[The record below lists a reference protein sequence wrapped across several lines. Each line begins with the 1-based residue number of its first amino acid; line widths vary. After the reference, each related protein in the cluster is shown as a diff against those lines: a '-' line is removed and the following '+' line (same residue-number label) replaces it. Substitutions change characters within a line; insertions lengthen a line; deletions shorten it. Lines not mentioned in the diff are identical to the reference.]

1 MSTDQPPP
9 GQPPEDDPFLK
20 KPSEPPGSGA
30 PYGGAQP
37 PPAGPPPGDSPHGS
51 GPPPGGAGPYG
62 APPPSGGAGPYGGPP
77 PPGGGSPYGSAPPP
91 PSDPYGGG
99 YGGVDPLAGMPPLAD
114 YGKRFL
120 ARVIDFLIIAVPL
133 GLIEWAT
140 SNRVVISTTDNGDSG
155 TEVISK
161 AYSGTG
167 LLWLLITL
175 VVYVGYDTL
184 MVSKS
189 GQTLGKKL
197 LGLRVAMLNDGSV
210 PTTNASL
217 ARAAVLWAPF
227 VLCCYCLWDIV
238 LAITIV
244 ADKPYRQ
251 GWHDKAGK
259 TVVVVSTPQ

>member
-20 KPSEPPGSGA
+20 KPSEPPGSGS

-37 PPAGPPPGDSPHGS
+37 PPGPPPGDSPYGS

-62 APPPSGGAGPYGGPP
+62 APPPSGGGGPYGGPP

-175 VVYVGYDTL
+175 VVYIGYDTL

-189 GQTLGKKL
+189 GQTLGKKWL
-197 LGLRVAMLNDGSV
+197 ALRVAMLNDGSV
-210 PTTNASL
+210 PTTNSAL

>member
-20 KPSEPPGSGA
+20 KPSEPPQSGS
-30 PYGGAQP
+30 PYGGSE
-37 PPAGPPPGDSPHGS
+37 PPPGD
-51 GPPPGGAGPYG
+51 
-62 APPPSGGAGPYGGPP
+62 
-77 PPGGGSPYGSAPPP
+77 SPYGSAPPP

-120 ARVIDFLIIAVPL
+120 ARFIDFLIIAIPL
-133 GLIEWAT
+133 GLIEWGT
-140 SNRVVISTTDNGDSG
+140 SNRFVISTDNSDSG
-155 TEVISK
+155 TDVVSK
-161 AYSGTG
+161 AYSGSG
-167 LLWLLITL
+167 LLWLLISL
-175 VVYVGYDTL
+175 VAYIGYDTL

-210 PTTNASL
+210 PTTNAAL

-227 VLCCYCLWDIV
+227 VICCYCLWDII
-238 LAITIV
+238 LIITIV

-259 TVVVVSTPQ
+259 TVVVSTTQ

>member
-9 GQPPEDDPFLK
+9 GQPPEDDPFRK
-20 KPSEPPGSGA
+20 KPSEPPQSGS
-30 PYGGAQP
+30 PYGTP
-37 PPAGPPPGDSPHGS
+37 PPPVGGGGS
-51 GPPPGGAGPYG
+51 
-62 APPPSGGAGPYGGPP
+62 GPYGGPP

-120 ARVIDFLIIAVPL
+120 ARFIDFLIIAIPL
-133 GLIEWAT
+133 GLIEWGT
-140 SNRVVISTTDNGDSG
+140 SNRFVISTSNSDSG
-155 TEVISK
+155 TDVVSK
-161 AYSGTG
+161 AYSGSG
-167 LLWLLITL
+167 LLWLLISL
-175 VVYVGYDTL
+175 VAYIGYDTL

-189 GQTLGKKL
+189 GQTLGKKW

-210 PTTNASL
+210 PTTNAAL

-227 VLCCYCLWDIV
+227 VICCYCLWDII
-238 LAITIV
+238 LIITIV

-259 TVVVVSTPQ
+259 TVVVSTTQ

>member
-20 KPSEPPGSGA
+20 KPSEPPQSGS
-30 PYGGAQP
+30 PYGGS
-37 PPAGPPPGDSPHGS
+37 GPPPGDSPYGT

-62 APPPSGGAGPYGGPP
+62 APPPPAGSGAGGPYGGPP

-120 ARVIDFLIIAVPL
+120 ARFIDFLIIAIPL
-133 GLIEWAT
+133 GLIEWGT
-140 SNRVVISTTDNGDSG
+140 SNRFVISTDNSDSG
-155 TEVISK
+155 TDVVSK
-161 AYSGTG
+161 AYSGSG
-167 LLWLLITL
+167 LLWLLISL
-175 VVYVGYDTL
+175 VAYIGYDTL

-210 PTTNASL
+210 PTTNAAL

-227 VLCCYCLWDIV
+227 VICCYCLWDII
-238 LAITIV
+238 LIITIV

-259 TVVVVSTPQ
+259 TVVVSTTQ

>member
-9 GQPPEDDPFLK
+9 DQPPENDPFRK
-20 KPSEPPGSGA
+20 KPSEPPQSGP
-30 PYGGAQP
+30 PYGASQP
-37 PPAGPPPGDSPHGS
+37 PPAGPPGDSPY
-51 GPPPGGAGPYG
+51 GAG
-62 APPPSGGAGPYGGPP
+62 PPPSGGGPYGSPPPPGGGGPYGGPP

-91 PSDPYGGG
+91 PSDPYGGQ
-99 YGGVDPLAGMPPLAD
+99 YGGADPLAGMPPLAD

-120 ARVIDFLIIAVPL
+120 ARFIDFLIIAIPL

-140 SNRVVISTTDNGDSG
+140 SNRIVISTNTNSSDSG

-161 AYSGTG
+161 AYSGSG
-167 LLWLLITL
+167 LLWLLISL
-175 VVYVGYDTL
+175 VAYIGYDTL

-189 GQTLGKKL
+189 GQTLGKKW
-197 LGLRVAMLNDGSV
+197 LGLRVAMLNDGTV
-210 PTTNASL
+210 PTTNAAL

-227 VLCCYCLWDIV
+227 VICCYCLWDIV
-238 LAITIV
+238 LIITIV

-259 TVVVVSTPQ
+259 TVVVSAAQ

>member
-9 GQPPEDDPFLK
+9 GQPPEDDPFRK
-20 KPSEPPGSGA
+20 KPSEPPQSGS
-30 PYGGAQP
+30 PYGTP
-37 PPAGPPPGDSPHGS
+37 PPPV
-51 GPPPGGAGPYG
+51 GG
-62 APPPSGGAGPYGGPP
+62 GGGGPYGGPP

-120 ARVIDFLIIAVPL
+120 ARFIDFLIIAVPL
-133 GLIEWAT
+133 GLIEWGA
-140 SNRVVISTTDNGDSG
+140 SNRFVISTSNSDSG
-155 TEVISK
+155 TDVVSK
-161 AYSGTG
+161 AYSGSG
-167 LLWLLITL
+167 LLWLLISL
-175 VVYVGYDTL
+175 VAYIGYDTL

-189 GQTLGKKL
+189 GQTLGKKW

-210 PTTNASL
+210 PTTNAAL

-227 VLCCYCLWDIV
+227 VICCYCLWDII
-238 LAITIV
+238 LIITIV

-259 TVVVVSTPQ
+259 TVVVSTTQ

>member
-9 GQPPEDDPFLK
+9 GQPPEDDPFRK
-20 KPSEPPGSGA
+20 KPSEPPPSGS

-37 PPAGPPPGDSPHGS
+37 PPGPPPGDSPYGS

-62 APPPSGGAGPYGGPP
+62 APPPPAGGGGGPYGGPP

-91 PSDPYGGG
+91 PSDPYGGQ

-114 YGKRFL
+114 FGKRFL
-120 ARVIDFLIIAVPL
+120 ARFIDFLIIAVPL

-140 SNRVVISTTDNGDSG
+140 SNRVVIATDNGDSG

-161 AYSGTG
+161 AYSGSG
-167 LLWLLITL
+167 LLWLLISL
-175 VVYVGYDTL
+175 AAYIGYDTL

-189 GQTLGKKL
+189 GRTLGKKW

-210 PTTNASL
+210 PTTNAAL

-227 VLCCYCLWDIV
+227 VICCYCLWDIV
-238 LAITIV
+238 LIITIV

-259 TVVVVSTPQ
+259 TVVVSAAQ

>member
-9 GQPPEDDPFLK
+9 DQPSENDPFLK
-20 KPSEPPGSGA
+20 KPSEPPRTGS
-30 PYGGAQP
+30 PYGGSQP
-37 PPAGPPPGDSPHGS
+37 PPAGPPGDSPHGS
-51 GPPPGGAGPYG
+51 GPPSGGGGPYG
-62 APPPSGGAGPYGGPP
+62 TPPPPGGGGPYGGPP
-77 PPGGGSPYGSAPPP
+77 PPGGGSPYGGGPPP

-120 ARVIDFLIIAVPL
+120 ARFIDFLIIAIPL

-140 SNRVVISTTDNGDSG
+140 SNRIVISTNSSDSG
-155 TEVISK
+155 TQVISK
-161 AYSGTG
+161 AYSGSG
-167 LLWLLITL
+167 LLWLLISL
-175 VVYVGYDTL
+175 VAYIGYDTL

-189 GQTLGKKL
+189 GQTLGKKWF
-197 LGLRVAMLNDGSV
+197 GLRVAMLNDGSV

-238 LAITIV
+238 LIITIV
-244 ADKPYRQ
+244 VDKPYRQ

-259 TVVVVSTPQ
+259 TVVVSTTQ